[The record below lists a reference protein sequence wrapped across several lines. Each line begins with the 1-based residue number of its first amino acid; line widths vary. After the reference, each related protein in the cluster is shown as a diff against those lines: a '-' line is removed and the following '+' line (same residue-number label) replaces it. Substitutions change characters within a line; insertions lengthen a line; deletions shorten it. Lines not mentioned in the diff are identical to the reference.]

1 MKIRKQSFGYRF
13 AMLYRLHSVISSEKI
28 SKLGLT
34 MSQVPFMAEL
44 FHSEKALTQNEL
56 SKKVAIDKAATARTL
71 DQLEKNGFVTR
82 TVNPDN
88 RRQNLIRTTD
98 KGIAVKERLI
108 SILLQTSNAYVKGF
122 TEKEKAVALD
132 LLDRMLEN
140 ARNACDESK

>member
-1 MKIRKQSFGYRF
+1 
-13 AMLYRLHSVISSEKI
+13 
-28 SKLGLT
+28 